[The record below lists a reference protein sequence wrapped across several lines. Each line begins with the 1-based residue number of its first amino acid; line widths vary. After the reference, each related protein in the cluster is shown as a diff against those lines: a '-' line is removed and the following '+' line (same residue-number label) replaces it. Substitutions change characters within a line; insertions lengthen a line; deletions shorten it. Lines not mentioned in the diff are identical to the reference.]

1 MYTFA
6 LISYGIADVGNLFTI
21 TSVLEL
27 LVCAKSFLYLYWVK
41 SLNESSKVMIIC

>member
-27 LVCAKSFLYLYWVK
+27 LVW
-41 SLNESSKVMIIC
+41 SLFYISIK